1 MPTSALT
8 LHKRSVLGHIFNP
21 IPSQALGYAE
31 WVRGEQIHPRTL
43 AVKADI
49 HAEYVSRI
57 FYRIWIS
64 YVVKCSTTNSWLNIL
79 LHRIFIF
86 YRIFLNHILHVQG
99 VPDKSVLLWSQ
110 IAQSPC
116 IGCVW
121 NFERR
126 IRRHIRSTFV
136 SMTFLSH
143 DPVYYFFDDI
153 WDFQILQKRIF
164 GKKFANFIS
173 CRT

>member
-1 MPTSALT
+1 MTYL
-8 LHKRSVLGHIFNP
+8 
-21 IPSQALGYAE
+21 AE
-31 WVRGEQIHPRTL
+31 KG
-43 AVKADI
+43 
-49 HAEYVSRI
+49 
-57 FYRIWIS
+57 
-64 YVVKCSTTNSWLNIL
+64 N
-79 LHRIFIF
+79 
-86 YRIFLNHILHVQG
+86 IFLTALQG
-99 VPDKSVLLWSQ
+99 VPDKSGLLWSQ

>member
-1 MPTSALT
+1 MEVQLFEDSEQDGIALYDET
-8 LHKRSVLGHIFNP
+8 YYLHA
-21 IPSQALGYAE
+21 SQ
-31 WVRGEQIHPRTL
+31 I
-43 AVKADI
+43 
-49 HAEYVSRI
+49 
-57 FYRIWIS
+57 
-64 YVVKCSTTNSWLNIL
+64 
-79 LHRIFIF
+79 
-86 YRIFLNHILHVQG
+86 QG

>member
-1 MPTSALT
+1 MIALLTCDVAPSLSSRPEFVLCMNFSTSRKSLKSMKSPIFTAKILSVKLKNNINKSYTKIKIFKPTVYVVSA
-8 LHKRSVLGHIFNP
+8 F
-21 IPSQALGYAE
+21 
-31 WVRGEQIHPRTL
+31 
-43 AVKADI
+43 
-49 HAEYVSRI
+49 SR
-57 FYRIWIS
+57 FFDRWIS
-64 YVVKCSTTNSWLNIL
+64 WMSNEEAIVE
-79 LHRIFIF
+79 
-86 YRIFLNHILHVQG
+86 G